1 MRTLFYTM
9 FGVKIMSRTFRQG
22 LFLAFTLSCGLTA
35 LSTAQAQSGSK
46 AAPAAGSQV
55 RGSGTTASQS
65 QVALNGYCSVCVLEM
80 KKWVKGDPRFSVT
93 QDGKTYL
100 FPGEEQ
106 RQMFL
111 KNPNK
116 YTPAMGGDCTVCKVE
131 MGKTVPG
138 TVQFSA
144 MHEGRL
150 YLFPGDEQKQMFLKN
165 PKKYARVDLAADGK
179 CTVCRV
185 EMQQEVQGKPEFT
198 VFHKGMRYWFPSAD
212 QQKMFVSNPAK
223 YEQK

>member
-1 MRTLFYTM
+1 MLRT
-9 FGVKIMSRTFRQG
+9 IRQG
-22 LFLAFTLSCGLTA
+22 LFLVFTLSCGLSA
-35 LSTAQAQSGSK
+35 FSNAQAQSGTK

-55 RGSGTTASQS
+55 QGSGTAASQS
-65 QVALNGYCSVCVLEM
+65 QVALSGYCPVCVLEM
-80 KKWVKGDPRFSVT
+80 KKWIKGDPRFSVT

-131 MGKTVPG
+131 MGKIVPG
-138 TVQFSA
+138 TVHFA
-144 MHEGRL
+144 ALHEGRL
-150 YLFPGDEQKQMFLKN
+150 FLFPGDEQKQMFLKN
-165 PKKYARVDLAADGK
+165 PTKYAGVDLAADGK

-198 VFHKGMRYWFPSAD
+198 VFHNGLRYWFPGAD

-223 YEQK
+223 YEVK

>member
-1 MRTLFYTM
+1 
-9 FGVKIMSRTFRQG
+9 MSRTIRQS
-22 LFLAFTLSCGLTA
+22 LFLVLTLSCGLSA
-35 LSTAQAQSGSK
+35 LSDAQAQSGTK
-46 AAPAAGSQV
+46 AARAGGTRIQ
-55 RGSGTTASQS
+55 GSGTTASKS
-65 QVALNGYCSVCVLEM
+65 QVALSGYCPVCVLEM
-80 KKWVKGDPRFSVT
+80 KKWIKGDPRYSVV

-131 MGKTVPG
+131 MGKTIPG
-138 TVQFSA
+138 LVNFA
-144 MHEGRL
+144 ALHDGRL
-150 YLFPGDEQKQMFLKN
+150 FLFPGEEQKQMFQKN
-165 PKKYARVDLAADGK
+165 PTKYANADLAAEGK

-185 EMQQEVQGKPEFT
+185 EMQQEIQGKPEFT
-198 VFHKGMRYWFPSAD
+198 VFHHGLRYWFPGED

-223 YEQK
+223 YEVK